1 MGVEGEERE
10 KRKKE
15 RETETETDTE
25 PHRTT
30 LHHNTHNIH
39 THLPFLPPSVV
50 FLMIPYKLLIAR
62 GLTGLSVS
70 LFLHALCVRPCNPP

>member
-15 RETETETDTE
+15 RETETDTE

-30 LHHNTHNIH
+30 LHHITHTTQHSYI
-39 THLPFLPPSVV
+39 T
-50 FLMIPYKLLIAR
+50 
-62 GLTGLSVS
+62 
-70 LFLHALCVRPCNPP
+70 

>member
-15 RETETETDTE
+15 RETESETGTGE

-30 LHHNTHNIH
+30 LHHITHNAH
-39 THLPFLPPSVV
+39 TTQHSY
-50 FLMIPYKLLIAR
+50 I
-62 GLTGLSVS
+62 T
-70 LFLHALCVRPCNPP
+70 